1 MANVNSKLASL
12 LTKLQDRLN
21 RVSSAMRQNVDAI
34 ATKIGGL
41 ETQTFQRDEQLR
53 EKLNELGQEVNA
65 TKKENDDR
73 EARQTLRDQ
82 NNVQSIMKLR
92 DSTQK
97 GFDQVRQDVESLLKA
112 VQRLNER
119 VGQAESQG
127 NANVLNVNRLLGSVA
142 KMEVTQ
148 APNTVWVNK
157 KLTGVYDTT
166 DELDKRIQELEQRAV
181 TPVKYLGYDVRV
193 KGSSLVFTDL
203 NGTVSFP
210 FHENIANLVTGPY
223 GVIVTVKSGG
233 QYIVCGGSSTV
244 TMYVNLFKKAR

>member
-12 LTKLQDRLN
+12 LAKLQERLI
-21 RVSSAMRQNVDAI
+21 RTSGETRQNTDAI
-34 ATKIGGL
+34 ATIQDQVRVKVGGL
-41 ETQTFQRDEQLR
+41 ETRTFQRDEQLR
-53 EKLNELGQEVNA
+53 EKLNELEQEVNA
-65 TKKENDDR
+65 TKKESNDR

-119 VGQAESQG
+119 VGQVESQG

-142 KMEVTQ
+142 KMEVT
-148 APNTVWVNK
+148 PPDTVWVNK

-166 DELDKRIQELEQRAV
+166 AELDSRIQVLEAEIALITAFRAAQAALI
-181 TPVKYLGYDVRV
+181 LGPTKAPQAVE
-193 KGSSLVFTDL
+193 SMF
-203 NGTVSFP
+203 
-210 FHENIANLVTGPY
+210 
-223 GVIVTVKSGG
+223 KSER
-233 QYIVCGGSSTV
+233 
-244 TMYVNLFKKAR
+244 LFEPNPLRK